1 MEKEESIKDYK
12 EPLND
17 GSGRSRTI
25 IHSRPW
31 NDDDDDSNAYF
42 MSEPSVSEAESSEY
56 VRNFPSL
63 LAPRAESPSSTS
75 SRDLLPAARSPPPA
89 PQPQPQQNRAAAAH
103 LLSYPISPGTSISS
117 WDSPHLFRKQVRLY
131 FSPDRPSNNLEA
143 AKTTRGNQSTSS
155 EGSAIVR
162 RQPSDEFL
170 KDLKQNSIGAVKDA
184 RPEDFDSDRSQ
195 QQLNGA
201 DRTKVDAVIRNAP
214 VRNNA
219 LGAVLAQV
227 ESNDQDETII
237 MDLSASDEDE
247 GTKTTEE
254 PLDWE
259 AKHSADDE
267 KTEGERPK
275 RAKRPGS
282 GHRRSKSGDG
292 SGHRRTRSGDEAA
305 AFLMTGGKGWKGM
318 QIDQLP
324 IPSEHD
330 DEDENDHSHDSEDV
344 HRGPIGPQQ
353 QENGSPLS
361 KRINHV
367 RSESTGGF
375 AVGSGKNLRLTTK
388 KPRRNQRVRRPVH
401 CEMDRQETDST
412 LEEEQE
418 RMSRDTF
425 SRYALES
432 PRALPKYVG
441 RASPTNESMSTIYHF
456 TPSDRIESDSSGHG
470 GGARRHVRAGSDV
483 NFSIPNRH
491 QRTLSDAD
499 LFQPSL
505 QHRVSEI
512 TFDSSRGHGSPF
524 SLLSSKHE
532 PRLSGSWDP
541 RYPYEYNAYQFG
553 DVPERLNREGGYQF
567 GNAEEETPDDTSNDY
582 SRSDYSSEDEERDI
596 QSNRLRYAP
605 DMKLDELERLL
616 EDGGMRGKAQH
627 VLRHRLS
634 PFQNFGKDTPSS
646 TKSRASYKP
655 ISENDGNYPTFVCP
669 VCKTR
674 QREFFTA
681 ASAPSQFQGPTGF
694 LALYFAIYV
703 IASLFI
709 FGLKEGWKP
718 LDCVYFA
725 VITLTTAGL
734 GDFTPTSD
742 GAKVMCSVF
751 IYFGVAT
758 IGLLLGSYL
767 ASMLDD
773 KSYKQAQRNR
783 VENCPNCI
791 RMKNLRTL
799 QLRRAK
805 QTQRSNQNRQ
815 NSIRS
820 QKAALGFMSE
830 RYPNDRSH
838 LGPHV
843 LEAREQKRVRTHKSP
858 ESHVKSSKEPKPSEN
873 VKQKADKTDSSGVEV
888 KVQQSGVSTSEKDTG
903 KAAPS
908 SSDDREKSKSP
919 DEVKPGLDVI
929 NSVRKAGASNVVL
942 TPELTPA
949 SPQMSEASPGSML
962 GSPLTSDILGRQS
975 HTRHMSFVAHDL
987 NYGSTSSQFRRQR
1000 KYSEDLIRSPHFPEA
1015 IPENVPVENQS
1026 PNSWSQQ
1033 NPIAENESEYES
1045 DEESTESETST
1056 ESDATLDEARR
1067 RIKTAKYV
1075 LLTLKQALM
1084 NSVLIIMIGGIGF
1097 YMIEEMSAVDSFYFT
1112 TVLLTTVGYGDIVPV
1127 TSAGKLFATIYV
1139 LVAGTV
1145 LLHNMS
1151 MISFIPLE
1159 LRKRRIEQAV
1169 LTQFGDQLDD
1179 VALRELATGP
1189 LMQNLQLS
1197 THSTTGL
1204 EECTREMFALAMLVR
1219 LGKVSETD
1227 IKQTFRAFRRLD
1239 VDNDGMLTTKSIIA
1253 GMVHKHRSTHGSTN
1267 NLRKAGE
1274 IPSEPP
1280 LTQQPPPPPPPPPP
1294 FVDPGAQQVHASS
1307 PLRFGNRASPHLPT
1321 DRDSFRF
1328 ARPAPGESEQSF
1340 LMRNSTGYDSFS
1352 GQPQAF
1358 GPDVEEGYAPKV
1370 YQYGEE
1376 SRRVAE

>member
-1 MEKEESIKDYK
+1 MTAHFILIRVSGGRAKARQHTIDKVPGEAVSRILNIPAYTMEKEESIKEHK
-12 EPLND
+12 EPLKD
-17 GSGRSRTI
+17 SSGAGGPPRTI
-25 IHSRPW
+25 HPRPW

-75 SRDLLPAARSPPPA
+75 SRDLLPARSPPPT
-89 PQPQPQQNRAAAAH
+89 PQQQHQQPKAH
-103 LLSYPISPGTSISS
+103 LLSYPTSPGTSLSS
-117 WDSPHLFRKQVRLY
+117 WDSPHLFRRKVQLY
-131 FSPDRPSNNLEA
+131 FSPDKPSNNLEVPA
-143 AKTTRGNQSTSS
+143 RQMSTRANQQQRTAGRASNQSTSS
-155 EGSAIVR
+155 EGSAI
-162 RQPSDEFL
+162 RQRSDQFL
-170 KDLKQNSIGAVKDA
+170 RDLKQYSVGAVKDA

-195 QQLNGA
+195 LNGA
-201 DRTKVDAVIRNAP
+201 DRQKVDAVIRNVP
-214 VRNNA
+214 VSNNIQDG
-219 LGAVLAQV
+219 LHQV
-227 ESNDQDETII
+227 DSTDQDETIV

-247 GTKTTEE
+247 VTKTTDE

-267 KTEGERPK
+267 KTKAERPR

-282 GHRRSKSGDG
+282 

-305 AFLMTGGKGWKGM
+305 ASLMTGGTGWKGM

-324 IPSEHD
+324 IPSEQD
-330 DEDENDHSHDSEDV
+330 DEDEHDNSHDSEDV
-344 HRGPIGPQQ
+344 YREPVAPQQ
-353 QENGSPLS
+353 QQVSGSPPS
-361 KRINHV
+361 KRIDHAS
-367 RSESTGGF
+367 SESSGGF

-401 CEMDRQETDST
+401 HEMERHETDST
-412 LEEEQE
+412 LEEERE
-418 RMSRDTF
+418 RMSRDAF
-425 SRYALES
+425 SRHALES
-432 PRALPKYVG
+432 PRVLPKYVG
-441 RASPTNESMSTIYHF
+441 SASPTTESLSTIDHHA
-456 TPSDRIESDSSGHG
+456 SDLIESDSSGHG
-470 GGARRHVRAGSDV
+470 HGAQHHVRAASDM
-483 NFSIPNRH
+483 NFNIPNRH

-499 LFQPSL
+499 MFRPNL

-524 SLLSSKHE
+524 SLLSSKHD

-541 RYPYEYNAYQFG
+541 RYSYEYNAYQFR
-553 DVPERLNREGGYQF
+553 DTPETLNREGDFQF
-567 GNAEEETPDDTSNDY
+567 GNAEDETPNDTGSDY
-582 SRSDYSSEDEERDI
+582 SRSDYNSEDEERDI
-596 QSNRLRYAP
+596 QSNRLRYGP

-616 EDGGMRGKAQH
+616 EDDGMRGKAQH

-634 PFQNFGKDTPSS
+634 PFSNFGKKTPSS
-646 TKSRASYKP
+646 AQSRASYKP
-655 ISENDGNYPTFVCP
+655 ISENDGDYPTFVCP

-742 GAKVMCSVF
+742 GAKIMCSVF

-783 VENCPNCI
+783 VENCPNCV

-799 QLRRAK
+799 QLRRVR
-805 QTQRSNQNRQ
+805 QTQKSNRSRQ
-815 NSIRS
+815 SSIHS
-820 QKAALGFMSE
+820 QKSVLGFMSE
-830 RYPNDRSH
+830 RRANDHSH

-858 ESHVKSSKEPKPSEN
+858 ESKPKPSES
-873 VKQKADKTDSSGVEV
+873 VEQKAVNTHSLGVES
-888 KVQQSGVSTSEKDTG
+888 KLQQGGVSTSEKESET
-903 KAAPS
+903 
-908 SSDDREKSKSP
+908 P
-919 DEVKPGLDVI
+919 DEVKPER
-929 NSVRKAGASNVVL
+929 SVPEVGASNATL
-942 TPELTPA
+942 SPERTPTT
-949 SPQMSEASPGSML
+949 PQMSAGSPGSMF

-975 HTRHMSFVAHDL
+975 HTRHMSFGVHDL
-987 NYGSTSSQFRRQR
+987 NYGSTSTQFRRQR
-1000 KYSEDLIRSPHFPEA
+1000 KYSEDLSRPSHLSQA
-1015 IPENVPVENQS
+1015 IPENAPVENQS
-1026 PNSWSQQ
+1026 PKSWSQQ
-1033 NPIAENESEYES
+1033 NPIVESESEYES
-1045 DEESTESETST
+1045 DEESTESETSI
-1056 ESDATLDEARR
+1056 ESDATLDEATR

-1084 NSVLIIMIGGIGF
+1084 NSVLIIMIGGFGF

-1112 TVLLTTVGYGDIVPV
+1112 TCLLTTVGYGDIVPV
-1127 TSAGKLFATIYV
+1127 TSAGKLFATVYV

-1179 VALRELATGP
+1179 AALRELATGP
-1189 LMQNLQLS
+1189 LVQNLQLN

-1227 IKQTFRAFRRLD
+1227 IKQTFKAFRRLD

-1253 GMVHKHRSTHGSTN
+1253 GLVHKHRSTHGSMS

-1274 IPSEPP
+1274 VPSQPIV
-1280 LTQQPPPPPPPPPP
+1280 LQQPPPPPPPPP
-1294 FVDPGAQQVHASS
+1294 FVDPVVEQGHGSS
-1307 PLRFGNRASPHLPT
+1307 PYRFGTRRSPHVPT
-1321 DRDSFRF
+1321 
-1328 ARPAPGESEQSF
+1328 EHESF
-1340 LMRNSTGYDSFS
+1340 LMGNNTGYDSFS
-1352 GQPQAF
+1352 GQQRAF
-1358 GPDVEEGYAPKV
+1358 GPDVEQGYPPRV

-1376 SRRVAE
+1376 TRHHVTE